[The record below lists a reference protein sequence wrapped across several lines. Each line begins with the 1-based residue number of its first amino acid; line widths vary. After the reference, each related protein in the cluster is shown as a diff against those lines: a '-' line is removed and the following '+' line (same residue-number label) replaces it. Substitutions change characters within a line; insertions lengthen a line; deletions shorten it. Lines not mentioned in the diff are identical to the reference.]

1 MEYLAKGPTFIVSND
16 RYTYGIPDAVRGHA
30 GNNEGSY
37 VHHREENTV
46 ELNIGPCMVETIS
59 LTKARKIAN
68 TWSSSFRVMLNEM
81 PEPIIQHYMLLDGQR
96 LVSVE
101 SKGLMPLFFA
111 DSHASFDDDLW
122 LKQFPAE
129 VYE

>member
-16 RYTYGIPDAVRGHA
+16 RYTYGIPDAIRGHA

-37 VHHREENTV
+37 VRHREKDTV
-46 ELNIGPCMVETIS
+46 ELNLGPCVVEAIS

-68 TWSSSFRVMLNEM
+68 TWSSSFKTMLNEM
-81 PEPIIQHYMLLDGQR
+81 SEPIIQRYMLLDGQR

-101 SKGLMPLFFA
+101 SQNFMPLLFA

-122 LKQFPAE
+122 LKQFPE
-129 VYE
+129 ECWQ